1 MIRVA
6 VLILTMCLLASVH
19 TTAHVTRI
27 YPGQSKVIQGAI
39 NHARAGDTLVIEK
52 GIYNE
57 TDILVNK
64 KLVII
69 GNNYP
74 IIDGGRKKQLIVV
87 VHDSVYISGLQLQN
101 TGRSSMTDMA
111 AIRLQNVS
119 GVVIHNNRL
128 LNNTYGI
135 YLQNSHYCNISY
147 NKISASA
154 KDELN
159 SGNGIHAWKSSHLMI
174 HNNNV
179 SGHRDGIYFEFVT
192 ESRIIKNVST
202 KNIRYGLHFMFSHRD
217 VYADNLFVDNGSGVA
232 VMYSKF
238 VEMYNNTFR
247 HNWGDAAYAILLKE
261 IADSKIKQNLFV
273 KNTVGIYMEG
283 SSRIEV
289 MQNEFKENGWGIR
302 VQASCDNNVFEH
314 NNFLSNSF
322 DVATNG
328 TMMLNT
334 FNENYW
340 DKYDGYDLDK
350 NKIGD
355 VPYYPVSMYA
365 VVTERI
371 PNAMILYRSFLT
383 DIMTQVEKL
392 MPSVIPD
399 NLRDDR
405 PVMKSWKLR

>member
-1 MIRVA
+1 MIRVP
-6 VLILTMCLLASVH
+6 VLILTMCLLAYVH
-19 TTAHVTRI
+19 AAARTIQIFPRQA
-27 YPGQSKVIQGAI
+27 KAIQGAI
-39 NHARAGDTLVIEK
+39 NYAHEGDTLVIEK

-57 TDILVNK
+57 PDILVNK
-64 KLVII
+64 KLTII

-74 IIDGGRKKQLIVV
+74 IIDGGGKKQLIVV

-119 GVVIHNNRL
+119 GVVVHNNRL

-135 YLQNSHYCNISY
+135 YLQNSHYCTISN
-147 NKISASA
+147 NKVSASA

-159 SGNGIHAWKSSHLMI
+159 SGNGIHAWKSTHLMI

-261 IADSKIKQNLFV
+261 ITDSKIKQNLFI

-283 SSRIEV
+283 SSRIDV

-322 DVATNG
+322 DIATNG